1 MICEGCIKQ
10 STCKYKEVVEEYEAD
25 APEMLFDEPLEAT
38 VICKY
43 KQNGGYNPYVYPG
56 GASWSDNVLHGPIT
70 FPAPVLPDSGATT
83 DAPAPFTHIS

>member
-25 APEMLFDEPLEAT
+25 APELSFDEPLEAT

-43 KQNGGYNPYVYPG
+43 KQTGHSYPYVSCP
-56 GASWSDNVLHGPIT
+56 SVWVDTTTN
-70 FPAPVLPDSGATT
+70 APVQ
-83 DAPAPFTHIS
+83 FTYTA

>member
-43 KQNGGYNPYVYPG
+43 KETY
-56 GASWSDNVLHGPIT
+56 
-70 FPAPVLPDSGATT
+70 APPNYCDTT
-83 DAPAPFTHIS
+83 TGDDRYLTYTG